1 MTPDDRFEQ
10 CKRENL
16 NTFNFTRVITCIR
29 AVKFGW
35 ARFNNDKSSDWF
47 LTRCVEFATD
57 VMDSA
62 YNLAIESDEESFCE
76 CGGFR
81 AIARPN
87 GRVWLQFI
95 LESRGEFWDEE
106 DDEQQS
112 TARIGELFTGTTQR
126 RRILKLHKET

>member
-1 MTPDDRFEQ
+1 MTPTDRFEQ
-10 CKRENL
+10 CKQENIDA
-16 NTFNFTRVITCIR
+16 FDFTRVIAGIR
-29 AVKFGW
+29 AAKFGW
-35 ARFNNDKSSDWF
+35 ARFNDDKDYNWF

-62 YNLAIESDEESFCE
+62 YNHATESNEESFSE

-81 AIARPN
+81 AVARPN
-87 GRVWLQFI
+87 GRVCLQFI
-95 LESRGEFWDEE
+95 LESRGEFWDDE

-112 TARIGELFTGTTQR
+112 TARIGELFIGTTQR